1 MALNMDKHIYDHKGM
16 REYEGDETGNIVLGQ
31 SGIDVLTTQNDIVT
45 AGEDGTTSLIGGA
58 AYDCTNI
65 KQWTQI
71 MVLGASDSS
80 GIEVTYQIK
89 TGSKTYT
96 DIVSIIPVG
105 TSIYGSFFS
114 VKLSG
119 APDGTHKEHLYL
131 TRG

>member
-31 SGIDVLTTQNDIVT
+31 SGIDVLTNQNDIVT

-58 AYDCTNI
+58 AFDCTAI

-71 MVLGASDSS
+71 TVLGKPAST
-80 GIEVTYQIK
+80 GCEVLFQVK
-89 TGSKTYT
+89 TGSSTYT
-96 DIVSIIPVG
+96 DITVFIPVG
-105 TSIYGSFFS
+105 TSIYGAFFK
-114 VKLSG
+114 VQLKTNP
-119 APDGTHKEHLYL
+119 ATYNEALYL